1 MRQLAYYL
9 VVIVLGLGNL
19 VLAAIAYR
27 QRDKQIKG
35 NALRE
40 TQVELAE
47 LRNEMAQRRMEYL
60 GMQVQLLQE
69 IRDALAVGGASTVA
83 GASRFRPQAAGDRGS
98 DERRAG
104 RTR

>member
-35 NALRE
+35 
-40 TQVELAE
+40 
-47 LRNEMAQRRMEYL
+47 
-60 GMQVQLLQE
+60 
-69 IRDALAVGGASTVA
+69 
-83 GASRFRPQAAGDRGS
+83 FRPQAAGDRGS